1 MRSPIP
7 EYLREVLDVCASDT
21 SGEVAD
27 HIPELATVDPD
38 QLGMALS
45 TVDGEVY
52 GAGDVDREFTI
63 QSVSKPFVYALAL
76 ADRGLDAVLSK
87 VDVEPSG
94 EAFNELSLEKG
105 TARPLNPM
113 INAGAITVHTLVGE
127 PGTSPGE
134 RSARILDGL
143 SAFAGRRL
151 EVDVKTWESEV
162 ATTFR
167 NYAIANMLRGY
178 DTIAEDP
185 EEVVEHYSRQCS
197 VLVTARD
204 LALMAAT
211 LANGGV
217 HPLTEEEV
225 VDEVVVRQVLSVMAT
240 CGMYDSAGDWISTVG
255 FPAKSAISGAIMGAL
270 PGQLGIA
277 AFSPRLDEHGTSVRG
292 VEVCR
297 RLSWD
302 MGLHMMDAPQPARA
316 TIRRLHSVRHA
327 GGEEASVFAL
337 HGSIQFAGAER
348 LTRYLSAEEPVT
360 REVVLDLSR
369 VHAVNDAARRMLLSS
384 VRRLT
389 EDGHHVTLVDPD
401 DVLPDPDAGGGVR
414 PEVVSSI
421 EEVQAR
427 G

>member
-1 MRSPIP
+1 
-7 EYLREVLDVCASDT
+7 
-21 SGEVAD
+21 
-27 HIPELATVDPD
+27 
-38 QLGMALS
+38 
-45 TVDGEVY
+45 
-52 GAGDVDREFTI
+52 
-63 QSVSKPFVYALAL
+63 
-76 ADRGLDAVLSK
+76 
-87 VDVEPSG
+87 
-94 EAFNELSLEKG
+94 
-105 TARPLNPM
+105 
-113 INAGAITVHTLVGE
+113 
-127 PGTSPGE
+127 
-134 RSARILDGL
+134 
-143 SAFAGRRL
+143 
-151 EVDVKTWESEV
+151 
-162 ATTFR
+162 
-167 NYAIANMLRGY
+167 
-178 DTIAEDP
+178 
-185 EEVVEHYSRQCS
+185 
-197 VLVTARD
+197 
-204 LALMAAT
+204 MAAT